1 MKSTYKQFCPVAMAA
16 EILGSR
22 WNILIIREL
31 FLGSTRFNEL
41 RKGLPKLSPT
51 LLSRRLKELEDHGV
65 LNKMPTS
72 KNKKSTEYKLTQS
85 GAELLDVII
94 SIGTWGK
101 RWIDQKLNLENS
113 DVGLLMWDIRR
124 NIQMD
129 MFPLKQATVEFSF
142 SDIEGKKSTWWIILD
157 EQSSPD
163 VGPIEPATSVDL
175 YVSCSVS
182 ALTEFWLGN
191 MGLDEALKKDQIK
204 LDGAPKLISSFGN
217 WIGKSNFS
225 HVKTLSQTL
234 VA

>member
-1 MKSTYKQFCPVAMAA
+1 M
-16 EILGSR
+16 
-22 WNILIIREL
+22 
-31 FLGSTRFNEL
+31 
-41 RKGLPKLSPT
+41 
-51 LLSRRLKELEDHGV
+51 
-65 LNKMPTS
+65 
-72 KNKKSTEYKLTQS
+72 
-85 GAELLDVII
+85 II

-142 SDIEGKKSTWWIILD
+142 SDIERKKSTWWIILE
-157 EQSSPD
+157 EQSLPD
-163 VGPIEPATSVDL
+163 VGPIEPNTSVDL

-191 MGLDEALKKDQIK
+191 VGLDEALKKDQIK
-204 LDGAPKLISSFGN
+204 LDGAPNLISSFRN

-225 HVKTLSQTL
+225 HVKTLPQTL
-234 VA
+234 AA